1 MSAESGWVFNVGE
14 GDFEALVE
22 KRSGECPV
30 VVDFWAPW
38 CGPCK
43 VLGPTLEKKVEAR
56 GGAVLLA
63 KVNVEEAPQL
73 AERFQVQSIPLVVA
87 FRGGKPIDQF
97 IGVLSDGDLDHFL
110 DGLQPSEIEAAIA
123 EAEPLKEI
131 DPERA
136 AELYEKAL
144 VTDPGHERALV
155 GLAEIRFSQGV
166 DAEAVEALLARTA
179 PGGECEETSRK
190 LRALLYL
197 RAGAAD
203 FPAVNESQ
211 KAAENTP
218 EKHEIHFQLGS
229 SLAAAGKYPEAL
241 ASLLEAAKL
250 NKPYAREKVRDA
262 MVQIF
267 YVVGVRS
274 PLADDYRAKLA
285 SALY

>member
-1 MSAESGWVFNVGE
+1 MSAESAWVFDVGE
-14 GDFEALVE
+14 ADFEALVE
-22 KRSGECPV
+22 KRSGEHPV

-56 GGAVLLA
+56 AGTVFLA

-87 FRGGKPIDQF
+87 FRAGKPIDQF
-97 IGVLSDGDLDHFL
+97 VGVLSDSDLDHFL
-110 DGLQPSEIEAAIA
+110 DGLQPSDLEAAVA

-144 VTDPGHERALV
+144 AIEPGHEQALV
-155 GLAEIRFSQGV
+155 GLAEVRFAQGA
-166 DAEAVEALLARTA
+166 DAETVQALLDRTA
-179 PGGECEETSRK
+179 PGGACEDTSRK

-197 RAGAAD
+197 QAEAAS
-203 FPAVNESQ
+203 FPSVEECQ
-211 KAAENTP
+211 KAAEDSP
-218 EKHEIHFQLGS
+218 ENHEIHFQLGS
-229 SLAAAGKYPEAL
+229 TLAAAGKYPEAL
-241 ASLLEAAKL
+241 TSLLEAARLDKS
-250 NKPYAREKVRDA
+250 YAREKVRDA

-267 YVVGVRS
+267 YVIGVRS